1 MIARGRL
8 YGKLVEDFVMV
19 NYIIELFYCVI
30 ARASNVFLF
39 ILSLFLCQISKKK
52 KYKKMNLIYQ
62 GTLFEI

>member
-39 ILSLFLCQISKKK
+39 ILSLFLYQISKKK